1 MRDTER
7 AVILVV
13 LATVGGLFFGWS
25 VWAATSG
32 NVREGA
38 NNFNLAVAATSFFL
52 VAVALGVRTHSGE
65 WPWHSVLRAVRGRP
79 LAIISGVLAT
89 AGGFFPS
96 VVASGGDLRCL
107 LAMAYRRCL
116 SCPLRRSAGA
126 PVGKQLGGAAI
137 ALGANIRPSWS
148 SPLAPVLHIHPLQ
161 LLLRVALSS
170 ALASGSQ
177 SGSATRAPATV
188 S

>member
-13 LATVGGLFFGWS
+13 LATVGGFSFGWS

-52 VAVALGVRTHSGE
+52 IAVALGVRTRSGE

-89 AGGFFPS
+89 AGGFFL
-96 VVASGGDLRCL
+96 VWWLVAVTYDVDWPWHTGIASLVL
-107 LAMAYRRCL
+107 F
-116 SCPLRRSAGA
+116 
-126 PVGKQLGGAAI
+126 GAA
-137 ALGANIRPSWS
+137 LGLLWGSGSEEQPSR
-148 SPLAPVLHIHPLQ
+148 LVQI
-161 LLLRVALSS
+161 S
-170 ALASGSQ
+170 ALVGAALWPLFFIFILFNFYGE
-177 SGSATRAPATV
+177 
-188 S
+188 